1 MVSKQN
7 LPHIILRVIFLDD
20 KFFLAANSADG
31 FYSTFDK
38 SYDVTDGWRA
48 YIIKGGPGTGKST
61 LMKRLAKKAENRNI
75 EYVLCPCS
83 SDPDSLDAVI
93 FPTIKR
99 VIMDGTAPH
108 TVDPKFPGI
117 CEEIINFGQFWNTDK
132 LLLHHNEILNLT
144 NKNSALHKLTA
155 LYIKTMGSVCK
166 SSFSYALAATDI
178 EKCINFAVKTAQK
191 NIPFKKGTGKKWVR
205 FLGGITPKG
214 ALYYTE
220 TVNNYKNKIILNDNF
235 GAASSIILSA
245 ISDIAISR
253 GHEIIV
259 IKNALLPNDITDAL
273 LIPELSLCICRE
285 YQNIKFESNTRRIH
299 YGRFTDKVRLNSNK
313 QKIQFG
319 KKIHRRL
326 LQSATE
332 TLANAKSTHDELE
345 KFYINAMD
353 FDKMKVFC
361 DEFIAN
367 FFK

>member
-1 MVSKQN
+1 M
-7 LPHIILRVIFLDD
+7 LWVIFLDNI
-20 KFFLAANSADG
+20 FFLAANSADG

-38 SYDVTDGWRA
+38 SYDAADGWRA

-61 LMKRLAKKAENRNI
+61 LMKKLAKKAESKNI
-75 EYVLCPCS
+75 AYELCPCS

-93 FPTIKR
+93 FPTLKR

-108 TVDPKFPGI
+108 IVEPKFPGV
-117 CEEIINFGQFWNTDK
+117 CEEIVNLGQFWDGEK
-132 LLLHHNEILNLT
+132 LIRHRDEILSLT
-144 NKNSALHKLTA
+144 NKNSGLHKLA
-155 LYIKTMGSVCK
+155 AMYIKTMGSVCK
-166 SSFSYALAATDI
+166 SNFSYALAATDI
-178 EKCINFAVKTAQK
+178 EKCIDFAVKTAEK
-191 NIPFKKGTGKKWVR
+191 NIPVKNTTGKKWVR

-214 ALYYTE
+214 ALYYTD
-220 TVNNYKNKIILNDNF
+220 TINNYKNKIVLTDNF
-235 GAASSIILSA
+235 GAVSSIILSA
-245 ISDIAISR
+245 LSDIALSR
-253 GHEIIV
+253 GYEIIV

-273 LIPELSLCICRE
+273 LIPELSMCVCRE

-299 YGRFTDKVRLNSNK
+299 YGRFTDKVRLNNNK

-345 KFYINAMD
+345 KFYIDAMD
-353 FDKMKVFC
+353 FDKMKIYC
-361 DEFIAN
+361 DIFIDK